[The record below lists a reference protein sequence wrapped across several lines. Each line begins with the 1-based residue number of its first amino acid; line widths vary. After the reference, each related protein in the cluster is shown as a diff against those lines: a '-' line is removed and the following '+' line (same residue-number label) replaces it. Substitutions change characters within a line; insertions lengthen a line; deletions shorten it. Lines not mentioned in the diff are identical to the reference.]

1 MHQPDGDN
9 ILTDENGDSWFQDGP
24 PASTLKANFLNAV
37 KGELINILK
46 AYGITPKTP
55 GSDTYDQ
62 IAQALI
68 ARDQGKTREA
78 SIVIASSDS
87 DENARLTA
95 DVVISTATDAAAI
108 LNAQMVALS
117 ATGGGKIF
125 VRKGTYNIYT
135 DLKVKHKTNLV
146 GEGEGTLIVSPVL
159 LAVKIQP
166 DSNTASCTI
175 SDISVYGAI
184 IQGLSSNY
192 CTWSNVRVQ
201 GTGYFNSCNNLI
213 NCTAIQTPAT
223 VGQYGFIYCKSLT
236 NCVVDNVLIGFSNC
250 INLTGCS
257 ADCKNVIDGIENDI
271 QIGFSSC
278 INLTGCSAFGNSTYG
293 YELCRDLADCVAEYC
308 LTGFYDCKH
317 ISSCYANNN
326 TNGYHACGGVVNC
339 RAYKNT
345 AFGFNMCTA
354 CLGLYALSHGSAGT
368 SFQVCSPNWTLG
380 GSAVANNTL
389 GGCNH
394 YVL

>member
-9 ILTDENGDSWFQDGP
+9 ILTDDNGDSWFQDGP
-24 PASTLKANFLNAV
+24 PASTLKADFLNAV

-46 AYGITPKTP
+46 AYGITPKNS
-55 GSDTYDQ
+55 GNDTYDQ

-95 DVVISTATDAAAI
+95 DVVISTATDAAVI
-108 LNAQMVALS
+108 LNAQMTILS
-117 ATGGGKIF
+117 AAGGGKIF
-125 VRKGTYNIYT
+125 LRKGTYNIYT

-192 CTWSNVRVQ
+192 CAWSNVRVQ

-236 NCVVDNVLIGFSNC
+236 NCVVDNVL
-250 INLTGCS
+250 
-257 ADCKNVIDGIENDI
+257 
-271 QIGFSSC
+271 IGFSSC

-339 RAYKNT
+339 MAYKNT

-368 SFQVCSPNWTLG
+368 SFQICSPNWTLG